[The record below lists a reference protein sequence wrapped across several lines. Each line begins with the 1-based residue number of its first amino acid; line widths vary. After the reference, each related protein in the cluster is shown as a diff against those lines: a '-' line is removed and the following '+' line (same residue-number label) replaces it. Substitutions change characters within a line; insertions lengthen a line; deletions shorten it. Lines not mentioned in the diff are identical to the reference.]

1 MIFRYIFATSII
13 FQKNAARSFSVMA
26 VPKKKTSQSRRNMR
40 RSHHAL
46 TPVNVQECPN
56 CGSPKLSH
64 HVCTSCGHYKGR
76 QVLKLRSAV
85 VETEE

>member
-1 MIFRYIFATSII
+1 
-13 FQKNAARSFSVMA
+13 MA

-56 CGSPKLSH
+56 CGSPKLS
-64 HVCTSCGHYKGR
+64 
-76 QVLKLRSAV
+76 
-85 VETEE
+85 